1 MATNSRTTVAVF
13 DVDETLIRCKSMFS
27 FLEFAFIETMG
38 AAEGRRTLSLVLNEL
53 REARIKL
60 PREAVNRQFYRS
72 LAGWNLCD
80 LEKLAFDWFN
90 GHRKEDLYFPETLA
104 RLRWHQS
111 QGHETVLLSGSAN
124 FIIKP
129 IAADLSV
136 DATLAITLNVRNDG
150 KIDGEIDGIQ
160 TIGQGKADALIR
172 YLARF
177 DHSPELIGFGDHE
190 SDLPFLRICDQRFVI
205 VQRGADLP
213 NWANGLN
220 PLFIATG
227 AIEPTETLPATT
239 SGSRDP
245 EARLRRQADEV
256 SSVHE

>member
-1 MATNSRTTVAVF
+1 MATNSRITVAVF

-27 FLEFAFIETMG
+27 FLEFAFTETMG
-38 AAEGRRTLSLVLNEL
+38 AAEGRRTLSLVLDEL

-60 PREAVNRQFYRS
+60 PREAVNRQFYRA

-90 GHRKEDLYFPETLA
+90 GHRKHDLYFPETLA

-111 QGHETVLLSGSAN
+111 QGHKTVLLSGSAR

-136 DATLAITLNVRNDG
+136 DETLAITLNVCSDG
-150 KIDGEIDGIQ
+150 TTDGEIDGIQ

-205 VQRGADLP
+205 VRRGADLP
-213 NWANGLN
+213 NWADGLN
-220 PLFIATG
+220 PSFIATG
-227 AIEPTETLPATT
+227 STEPSDAHPTKIA
-239 SGSRDP
+239 GSRVP
-245 EARLRRQADEV
+245 ETRLRRQADEV
-256 SSVHE
+256 SSVHQ